1 MYEPLPSKKG
11 FRYRIGTRIQ
21 VYKEDYIATFGLH
34 DHAEVSEADLWMTI
48 VGFNRI
54 SEDYVVI
61 YVEENQQFWIGNEVE
76 AIFDPRESLQQQKTG
91 ELPDI

>member
-21 VYKEDYIATFGLH
+21 VYKEDYIATFGLY
-34 DHAEVSEADLWMTI
+34 DHVEVPEADLWMTI
-48 VGFNRI
+48 IDFERI
-54 SEDYVVI
+54 SEDYVAIFVA
-61 YVEENQQFWIGNEVE
+61 ENEQLWIGSEVE
-76 AIFDPRESLQQQKTG
+76 AIFDPHESLQQQKAG